1 MMGGL
6 DHSFIKAYGAPM
18 AVMSPASIADTTES
32 RPVAAPWPASH
43 APVPTPHARFASEVS
58 RNPVPAA
65 VSTAMAAAS
74 APPTAAWSV
83 SFSTFDTPLITEAAA
98 VYPGAAASEP
108 VGAIAPKR
116 EMRVAEPNRQNLADL
131 APPRP
136 HVFQSAPTFQP
147 EPIRPMLEVE
157 HFLWPD
163 VVSDLRQRVAG
174 PLRELAAEFSA
185 ASAGGCRV
193 LLFVGERRGAGV
205 TSLVLASARQL
216 AQHGL
221 RVAVVDANFAGPD
234 LAAYLGIAAQVGWE
248 DVLARQ
254 SSLADA
260 LVESTC
266 DRLTLLPLKF
276 PVSPHEAPLDLSL
289 ASENLKQLR
298 RGYDLVLVDGGAL
311 EDAATRM
318 LLARL
323 ANGALEGIVSVCDAR
338 GPGDGQAS
346 TDPAAR
352 QVVDRLLIGTIENFA
367 A

>member
-1 MMGGL
+1 
-6 DHSFIKAYGAPM
+6 
-18 AVMSPASIADTTES
+18 
-32 RPVAAPWPASH
+32 
-43 APVPTPHARFASEVS
+43 
-58 RNPVPAA
+58 
-65 VSTAMAAAS
+65 
-74 APPTAAWSV
+74 
-83 SFSTFDTPLITEAAA
+83 
-98 VYPGAAASEP
+98 
-108 VGAIAPKR
+108 
-116 EMRVAEPNRQNLADL
+116 
-131 APPRP
+131 
-136 HVFQSAPTFQP
+136 
-147 EPIRPMLEVE
+147 
-157 HFLWPD
+157 
-163 VVSDLRQRVAG
+163 
-174 PLRELAAEFSA
+174 
-185 ASAGGCRV
+185 
-193 LLFVGERRGAGV
+193 
-205 TSLVLASARQL
+205 
-216 AQHGL
+216 
-221 RVAVVDANFAGPD
+221 
-234 LAAYLGIAAQVGWE
+234 
-248 DVLARQ
+248 VLARQ

-276 PVSPHEAPLDLSL
+276 PVSPQEAPLDLSL